1 MVPNRDSLD
10 DMFQNPEIRA
20 NYVQNMFSEIAPKY
34 DLVNRVMT
42 FGLDIRWRNLVA
54 TAAVGTGA
62 DLIID
67 TGTGSGDLAL
77 ECSKMGAK
85 NVFGLDF
92 AQPMLINARSKSQK
106 NDVTNVDFAAADG
119 TQLPLPD
126 SVADAWTGAF
136 VLRNIPKLDVALQE
150 AHRVLKPGGRLIT
163 LDAARLQPS
172 TLVQKIAAP
181 GARFHFNKL
190 VPLIG
195 KILSGHEDAYSYL
208 PVSADNFFSP
218 SEFSAQLRIN
228 GFTVIRVFEFVFG
241 TVMMH
246 IAIKEQ

>member
-1 MVPNRDSLD
+1 MAPNKDSLD
-10 DMFQNPEIRA
+10 DMFQNPGMRA
-20 NYVQNMFSEIAPKY
+20 DYVQNMFSEIAPKY

-42 FGLDIRWRNLVA
+42 FGLDIRWRNIVA
-54 TAAVGTGA
+54 TAAVGNGA

-85 NVFGLDF
+85 NVVGLDF
-92 AQPMLINARSKSQK
+92 AQPMLVNARSKSK
-106 NDVTNVDFAAADG
+106 RNNLTNVDFTAADA
-119 TQLPLPD
+119 TRLPLPD
-126 SVADAWTGAF
+126 SIADAWTGAF
-136 VLRNIPKLDVALQE
+136 VLRNVPRLDTALQE
-150 AHRVLKPGGRLIT
+150 AYRVLKPGWRLIT

-172 TLVQKIAAP
+172 TLVQRIAAP
-181 GARFHFNKL
+181 GARFHFNKI
-190 VPLIG
+190 VPLLG

-208 PVSADNFFSP
+208 PVSAENFFSP
-218 SEFSAQLRIN
+218 NEFSAELRLN
-228 GFTVIRVFEFVFG
+228 GFTVVRVFEFVFG

>member
-1 MVPNRDSLD
+1 MVPIKNSLD
-10 DMFQNPEIRA
+10 DMFKNPEMRA

-54 TAAVGTGA
+54 SAAVGSYA

-85 NVFGLDF
+85 NVVGLDF
-92 AQPMLINARSKSQK
+92 AQPMLLNARSKSKKK
-106 NDVTNVDFAAADG
+106 NFPNVDFAAADA
-119 TQLPLPD
+119 TSLPLPD
-126 SVADAWTGAF
+126 SIADAWTGAF
-136 VLRNIPKLDVALQE
+136 VLRNIPRLDTALQE
-150 AHRVLKPGGRLIT
+150 AYRVLKPGGRLIT
-163 LDAARLQPS
+163 LDAARLQPR
-172 TLVQKIAAP
+172 TLVQRIAAP
-181 GARFHFNKL
+181 GARFHFNSL

-208 PVSADNFFSP
+208 PVSAENFLSP
-218 SEFSAQLRIN
+218 TEFSAQLRVN
-228 GFTVIRVFEFVFG
+228 GFTVVRVFEFVFG